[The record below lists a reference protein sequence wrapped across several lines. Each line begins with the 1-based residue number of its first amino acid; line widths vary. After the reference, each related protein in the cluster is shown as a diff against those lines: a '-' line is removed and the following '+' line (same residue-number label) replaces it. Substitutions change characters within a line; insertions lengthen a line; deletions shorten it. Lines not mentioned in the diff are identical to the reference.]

1 MFTYKIKCVCVCVKE
16 EKKGKEKKRI
26 NIYVLFIYLF
36 IYWIPI
42 KYVTLNNFCIML
54 SSLLSLSLLAYY
66 NIISNNVY
74 MYINHLLL
82 FMLCIT
88 HFYTFDFCLF
98 DLIIF
103 SQV

>member
-1 MFTYKIKCVCVCVKE
+1 MKE

-26 NIYVLFIYLF
+26 NIYVCIIYLF

-54 SSLLSLSLLAYY
+54 SSLLLLSLLAYY

-74 MYINHLLL
+74 MYINHLFYYLLL
-82 FMLCIT
+82 FMLLY
-88 HFYTFDFCLF
+88 YTFLH
-98 DLIIF
+98 I
-103 SQV
+103 